1 MSLTDKLN
9 SVSRKVVV
17 SLKDIKRLK
26 EREIKT
32 LFIDIESILINMKNT
47 SQETKTDLELKLEG
61 LEARIKTLEEKEP
74 KTTE

>member
-1 MSLTDKLN
+1 MSLIDKLN